1 MKQVDLIKHIHKHGC
16 VFVREGGSHSVWRN
30 PVTGRTS
37 TVPRH
42 NEINNHIGKK
52 ICRDLDVTVIKK
64 R

>member
-1 MKQVDLIKHIHKHGC
+1 MKQVDLIKHIRKYGC
-16 VFVREGGSHSVWRN
+16 IFIREGSSHTVWLN

-42 NEINNHIGKK
+42 NEINTHTGKK
-52 ICRDLDVTVIKK
+52 ICKDLGVQIIKI